1 MASINFNAEQVEPA
15 QSFDVLPKGKYLA
28 MAIASD
34 LKPTKNGTGEY
45 LQFTFEVIDGAFK
58 GRKIF
63 ERMNIRNSNKVA
75 EDIAQRAL
83 SSFCRAVG
91 VMNVSDSAQ
100 LHNMPVMLDVSVDE
114 GKNGYSDQNRV
125 QGYSAAN
132 GTQAR
137 TMPAPAAQVSA
148 QQASAPAANA
158 ATGNTPVWKRKAA

>member
-1 MASINFNAEQVEPA
+1 MASINFNAEQVEPQ

-34 LKPTKNGTGEY
+34 LKPTKNGSGQY
-45 LQFTFEVIDGAFK
+45 LQFTFEIVDGQFK

-63 ERMNIRNSNKVA
+63 ERLNIQNSNKVA

-91 VMNVSDSAQ
+91 VLNVSDSAQ
-100 LHNMPVMLDVSVDE
+100 LHNLPVMIDLVIDE

-125 QGYSAAN
+125 NGYSAAN
-132 GTQAR
+132 GAAPRSTV
-137 TMPAPAAQVSA
+137 APAQAAPVAPAQTA
-148 QQASAPAANA
+148 APAAN
-158 ATGNTPVWKRKAA
+158 GNTPVWKRKAA

>member
-1 MASINFNAEQVEPA
+1 MAFLNFNAESVEPQ

-34 LKPTKNGTGEY
+34 LKPTKNGSGSY
-45 LQFTFEVIDGAFK
+45 LQFTFEIVDGAFK

-63 ERMNIRNSNKVA
+63 ERLNIQNSNKVA

-91 VMNVSDSAQ
+91 VLNVSDSAQ
-100 LHNMPVMLDVSVDE
+100 LHNLPVMLDVVIDE

-125 QGYSAAN
+125 YGYSAAN
-132 GTQAR
+132 GAAPRST
-137 TMPAPAAQVSA
+137 PAPSQSAPVSQAQAA
-148 QQASAPAANA
+148 APAAN
-158 ATGNTPVWKRKAA
+158 GTPVWKRKAA